1 MTQWPTMFIS
11 HGAPTLA
18 IDDDLAHRFLVD
30 FGKQLGKPEAI
41 LLLSAHFEAPVATV
55 TASPAPKTIYDF
67 GGFPDELYNIR
78 YPAPGD
84 PELAQRTS
92 GLLQAG
98 GLSTIA
104 SLSRGLDHGAW
115 VPLSLLYPDADVP
128 VVQLSIDSRQGPAY
142 HLRLG
147 EMLRPLRDE
156 GILIIGSGGATHNLA
171 SAIHAQHDDPVP
183 QRVLRFREWLASA
196 VTKGRRD
203 DIANYRALA
212 PEAAFNHPTDE
223 HFFPLL
229 CAMGATKPG
238 EPGRR
243 VHASETYGALAMDAY
258 LFGKDRTGT
267 NQPCGCRH

>member
-30 FGKQLGKPEAI
+30 FGKHLGKPEAI

-92 GLLQAG
+92 GLFQAG

-128 VVQLSIDSRQGPAY
+128 YFGTEFGADDVLLEYRSARNLCSLAEGLALGLGDWFETPLSV
-142 HLRLG
+142 
-147 EMLRPLRDE
+147 
-156 GILIIGSGGATHNLA
+156 THVTCV
-171 SAIHAQHDDPVP
+171 HRGDDGC
-183 QRVLRFREWLASA
+183 RMA
-196 VTKGRRD
+196 VT
-203 DIANYRALA
+203 
-212 PEAAFNHPTDE
+212 E
-223 HFFPLL
+223 
-229 CAMGATKPG
+229 
-238 EPGRR
+238 
-243 VHASETYGALAMDAY
+243 
-258 LFGKDRTGT
+258 
-267 NQPCGCRH
+267 QPSPA